1 MCKLARCLP
10 SELITVFFDAHPS
23 KLITA
28 VYWYWM
34 HIPENMSNAATMNCV
49 NLDRAEESLTI
60 DGEEHPSATL
70 GGGIGN
76 KDVAFGTN
84 SFPPNLQRRSP
95 RPLPP
100 GHATTLQRPHPRRFH
115 PRQRRSSKQVNKL
128 QKEVIAPKK
137 EAKEPCEEEVKE
149 MKSIQADIKRLRDS
163 DSTDPFTSLLVFGV
177 ICSTGKPK
185 VPQRRPLHTTRRET
199 TLDQEMIRQ
208 ALQLSSRSIQPLAH
222 RRVAVAVA
230 AFFRNATPT
239 RIQSEP
245 LSTTHSFT
253 SPIPIHSTR
262 QFSSNP
268 TATDSD
274 KTQNDSSLIDHYESL
289 VKSGEVTN
297 DPHQVRA
304 LRELDRLRSECL
316 PYLTE
321 VSSDTT
327 ISTASSTPSSNGDEE
342 WTITS
347 LFSSTPSWANPS
359 TTSLTKTIK
368 KALSSNPPKGV
379 YLHGGV
385 GCGKTYCMNLF
396 YDALP
401 SDASKQKVHFHKFM
415 LNVHKQMH
423 KAKMINKLQG
433 DAILENVLQTIL
445 EEGKVIC
452 FDEFQVTDIADALI
466 LKRLFTGL
474 LEDGAVIVATS
485 NRPPRDLYKGGLQR
499 DLFLP
504 FIDLLEETSVVVSM
518 WESDMDYR
526 LVGVSSESHNRGPHR
541 VYFVDGKDDDGRGK
555 SSKDEFEELFNTLTK
570 GSLINS
576 VILDVQGRQVFVP
589 KASEEYGIARFSFY
603 DLCGK
608 AKGAAD
614 YLAIGERFHTVFIE
628 DVPKLRYHEVNL
640 VRRWITLI
648 DALYEC
654 HVKMVV
660 HAATTPDEMFTVD
673 LENEH
678 CDEVFAFDRTRSRM
692 EEMRS
697 EAYLKKKWVGSRP
710 R

>member
-1 MCKLARCLP
+1 
-10 SELITVFFDAHPS
+10 
-23 KLITA
+23 
-28 VYWYWM
+28 
-34 HIPENMSNAATMNCV
+34 
-49 NLDRAEESLTI
+49 
-60 DGEEHPSATL
+60 
-70 GGGIGN
+70 
-76 KDVAFGTN
+76 
-84 SFPPNLQRRSP
+84 
-95 RPLPP
+95 
-100 GHATTLQRPHPRRFH
+100 
-115 PRQRRSSKQVNKL
+115 
-128 QKEVIAPKK
+128 
-137 EAKEPCEEEVKE
+137 
-149 MKSIQADIKRLRDS
+149 
-163 DSTDPFTSLLVFGV
+163 
-177 ICSTGKPK
+177 
-185 VPQRRPLHTTRRET
+185 
-199 TLDQEMIRQ
+199 
-208 ALQLSSRSIQPLAH
+208 
-222 RRVAVAVA
+222 
-230 AFFRNATPT
+230 
-239 RIQSEP
+239 
-245 LSTTHSFT
+245 
-253 SPIPIHSTR
+253 
-262 QFSSNP
+262 
-268 TATDSD
+268 
-274 KTQNDSSLIDHYESL
+274 
-289 VKSGEVTN
+289 
-297 DPHQVRA
+297 
-304 LRELDRLRSECL
+304 
-316 PYLTE
+316 
-321 VSSDTT
+321 
-327 ISTASSTPSSNGDEE
+327 
-342 WTITS
+342 
-347 LFSSTPSWANPS
+347 
-359 TTSLTKTIK
+359 
-368 KALSSNPPKGV
+368 PPKGV